1 MLLRWLINTGI
12 IMALPYI
19 LSGIQVENFMAA
31 LVAAAV
37 LGVVNAVIR
46 PILVVLTLPINILT
60 LGLFTF
66 VINALMFML
75 AAQVVKGFHV
85 DSFWSAL
92 LGSIILSVASTVL
105 SSLID

>member
-19 LSGIQVENFMAA
+19 LSGIRVENFMAA
-31 LVAAAV
+31 LVAATV

-46 PILVVLTLPINILT
+46 PILIVLTLPINILT

-85 DSFWSAL
+85 DNFWSAL
-92 LGSIILSVASTVL
+92 LGSIILSVASTFL
-105 SSLID
+105 SSFIN

>member
-19 LSGIQVENFMAA
+19 LSGIRVENFMAA
-31 LVAAAV
+31 LVAATV

-46 PILVVLTLPINILT
+46 PILIVLTLPINILT

-75 AAQVVKGFHV
+75 TAQVVKGFHV
-85 DSFWSAL
+85 DNFWSAL
-92 LGSIILSVASTVL
+92 LGSIILSVASTFL
-105 SSLID
+105 SSFIN